1 MSENNETRQ
10 DKFTPIEQHLFNSR
24 TIFMNG
30 AVGSELAATVNSQL
44 LAMEQDNPEKPI
56 VLWINSPGGEVQSG
70 FSIYDTI
77 QFIKPKV
84 ITLVAGM
91 AASMGSIVAL
101 AADKENRLSLPNA
114 KVLIHQPL
122 VGGVI
127 RGQASDIEIH
137 AKDIIELKK
146 KLHKL
151 YADRTGSDISI
162 YEQKMERDHWLEAQE
177 ALELGIISKIIKN
190 REELE
195 SLI

>member
-1 MSENNETRQ
+1 MSDNTETR

-30 AVGSELAATVNSQL
+30 AVNSELAATVNSQL
-44 LAMEQDNPEKPI
+44 LAMEQDDPEKPI
-56 VLWINSPGGEVQSG
+56 VIWINSPGGEVQSG

-137 AKDIIELKK
+137 AKDIVELKK
-146 KLHKL
+146 KIHKL

-162 YEQKMERDHWLEAQE
+162 YEKKMERDHWLEASE
-177 ALELGIISKIIKN
+177 ALELGIISKIIKS

-195 SLI
+195 ALI

>member
-1 MSENNETRQ
+1 MSDNTETRDQ
-10 DKFTPIEQHLFNSR
+10 FTPIEQHLFNSR

-30 AVGSELAATVNSQL
+30 AVNSELAATVNSQL
-44 LAMEQDNPEKPI
+44 LAMEQDDPEKPI
-56 VLWINSPGGEVQSG
+56 VIWINSPGGEVQSG

-137 AKDIIELKK
+137 AKDIVELKK
-146 KLHKL
+146 KIHKL

-162 YEQKMERDHWLEAQE
+162 YEKKMERDHWLEASE
-177 ALELGIISKIIKN
+177 ALELGIISKIIKS

-195 SLI
+195 ALI

>member
-1 MSENNETRQ
+1 MRDNTETR

-30 AVGSELAATVNSQL
+30 AVNSELAATVNSQL

-56 VLWINSPGGEVQSG
+56 VIWINSPGGEVQSG

-137 AKDIIELKK
+137 AKDIVELKK
-146 KLHKL
+146 KIHKL

-162 YEQKMERDHWLEAQE
+162 YEKKMERDHWLEASE
-177 ALELGIISKIIKN
+177 ALELGIISKIIKS

-195 SLI
+195 ALI